1 MEKLLATGQKVN
13 HILDEMYIALF
24 LAGAQEIQSRIC
36 RREEGVEITLTSDY
50 DPSRRQRLESL
61 ARCLENA
68 RHAPA
73 LEEAYWGLVGGDAAA
88 EESELLLTGQLL
100 DAAQVR
106 LLEDSVE
113 LQLFKKYE

>member
-50 DPSRRQRLESL
+50 DPTRRQRLESL

-73 LEEAYWGLVGGDAAA
+73 LEETYWGLRRRGKRAAA
-88 EESELLLTGQLL
+88 HRP
-100 DAAQVR
+100 AAGCGPGAAAGG
-106 LLEDSVE
+106 LGGAAAL
-113 LQLFKKYE
+113 

>member
-50 DPSRRQRLESL
+50 DPTRRQRLESL

-73 LEEAYWGLVGGDAAA
+73 LEE
-88 EESELLLTGQLL
+88 TGQLL

>member
-1 MEKLLATGQKVN
+1 M
-13 HILDEMYIALF
+13 F
-24 LAGAQEIQSRIC
+24 
-36 RREEGVEITLTSDY
+36 
-50 DPSRRQRLESL
+50 
-61 ARCLENA
+61 
-68 RHAPA
+68 
-73 LEEAYWGLVGGDAAA
+73 GLRAA

>member
-1 MEKLLATGQKVN
+1 MEKLLATGLKIN
-13 HILDEMYIALF
+13 HILDELYIALF

-36 RREEGVEITLTSDY
+36 RRDEGVEITLTADY
-50 DPSRRQRLESL
+50 DPTRRQRLESL

-68 RHAPA
+68 HRAPA

-113 LQLFKKYE
+113 LRLFKKYE

>member
-50 DPSRRQRLESL
+50 DPPRRQRLESR

-73 LEEAYWGLVGGDAAA
+73 LEETYWGLVGGDAAA

-106 LLEDSVE
+106 MLEDSVE